1 MITVKAIAPTKGEL
15 KKYVKFG
22 IDMYRGNDCFVPP
35 LILDDVNT
43 LLPSKNPAYEFCEA
57 QSFMAYRDDEPV
69 GRVTAI
75 INKNV
80 NSKNGQKYVRFGF
93 LDFIDDEE
101 VVDALFK
108 AVADWGRE
116 RGMERMVGPM
126 GFSDM
131 DHEGMLTFGFDEM
144 GTMATIYN
152 YPYYPKHMERLG
164 FEKEADYV
172 EFRIKV
178 PEQVPEKYQRV
189 ADIVKRRLNLN
200 VVETTNRKDLKARYG
215 RAVFD
220 LINESYENLYG
231 YSTLTPKQIEYY
243 IDMYLGIIRLDSI
256 CLITDQN
263 DQLICVGI
271 SMPSLSRALRKSGG
285 KLFPTGWI
293 HLLRAIGGKA
303 PDVDLLLV
311 AVKPE
316 YQNKGVNALLF
327 ANLLP
332 SYIAHKYN
340 YAESNLELEGNE
352 SVQKQWEM
360 FERRLHRRRRIWGK
374 NL

>member
-57 QSFMAYRDDEPV
+57 QSFMAYRDEEPV

-108 AVADWGRE
+108 AVADWGCE

-360 FERRLHRRRRIWGK
+360 FDRRLHRRRRIWGK